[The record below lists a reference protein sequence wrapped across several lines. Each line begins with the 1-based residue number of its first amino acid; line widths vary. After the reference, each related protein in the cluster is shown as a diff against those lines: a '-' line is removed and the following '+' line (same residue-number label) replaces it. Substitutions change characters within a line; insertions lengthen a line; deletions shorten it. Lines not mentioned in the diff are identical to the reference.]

1 MTRIILATLLCG
13 LFAGHAG
20 AQDLVETD
28 YVEMPELEP
37 DYTVEGGLGHEVA
50 IAGNHVLVTAPS
62 AFGRDG
68 ALFAFHLTND
78 GLLQF
83 RQRLVPSEST
93 YQLGSNSLA
102 ADGNHAV
109 VGATGSVL
117 YFFTRNG
124 DTWQQTQRLAT
135 ADVPEPPGIDIRG
148 LGTDMAMSGDLLAIS
163 DYEARVQYGGSELNR
178 AGAVMLYRRGG
189 NGQWALEAIVTSPT
203 PAASA
208 WFGHA
213 VAVSGNTLLVGAYN
227 ENKAYVFERVGGQ
240 WQAVRSL
247 QPLGISSTCTNS
259 YCYGWSVALSGDL
272 AVVGQRSGT
281 LLPGPTNK
289 GSIHTYE
296 RNLGGTGQ
304 WGLRGEYLS
313 SQAGYIDNFSISLAL
328 RGKVLLVGASGGN
341 FASFFV
347 HRDGSGWEE
356 VAVLDPDDTDH
367 DIGNANFGKAV
378 AFSGLRAVI
387 GASSFPDVDVLPGG
401 GNERWGSV
409 HVWTDISGG
418 GCDNPLDGIYCD
430 GFEGGGD

>member
-93 YQLGSNSLA
+93 YQLGNNSLA

-163 DYEARVQYGGSELNR
+163 DASARVQYGGSEINA

-189 NGQWALEAIVTSPT
+189 NGQWALEAIVSSPT

-208 WFGHA
+208 RFGNA
-213 VAVSGNTLLVGAYN
+213 VAVSGNTLLVGAVG
-227 ENKAYVFERVGGQ
+227 ENKAYVFERAGGQ
-240 WQAVRSL
+240 WQFVKSL
-247 QPLGISSTCTNS
+247 QSPGNGNF
-259 YCYGWSVALSGDL
+259 GWSVALSGDL

-356 VAVLDPDDTDH
+356 VAVLDLDETDH
-367 DIGNANFGKAV
+367 DHFNPKFGISV